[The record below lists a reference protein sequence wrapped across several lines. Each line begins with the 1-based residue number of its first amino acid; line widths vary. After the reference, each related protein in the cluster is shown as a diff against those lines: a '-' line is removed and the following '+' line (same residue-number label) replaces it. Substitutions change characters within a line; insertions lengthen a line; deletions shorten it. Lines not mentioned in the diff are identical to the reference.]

1 MAAMRLPIGHCSTRS
16 SIPQP
21 VHRGCRSTTVAA
33 LASASRSTPAWSSS
47 PMAPKIPSAASSAF
61 SPAIPVPAFFAT
73 PMLVILARSSSLLL
87 TTSIS
92 PCSRCGEIDVV
103 AGIGDAGRLGRFKAV
118 RGSPTPVQRARD
130 RHGYFCGTLRI
141 GLLIHRNR
149 MQKLIECV
157 PNFSEGRDQNV
168 IRQITDAV
176 KSTDGVS
183 LLDIDPGASTN
194 RTVVTFVGSPDAAV
208 EAAFRAIK
216 KAAELIDMRK
226 HKGAHPRMGAT
237 DVCPFIP
244 VSNVSWDEA
253 VECARK
259 LGKRVSEELKIPVY
273 LYEKAAK
280 DNARSNLAVIRAG
293 EYEGFFEKI
302 KQPEWKPDFGPAV
315 FNKNS
320 GATVIGVRDFLVA
333 YNANLNTKSVRR
345 ANSVAF
351 DVREQ
356 GRVKTEDGTP
366 SGKPVLGLNGEPVR
380 IPGILKHVKAIGWF
394 VKEYGIAQVSM
405 NLTNIEETPLH
416 VAFDACVQ
424 AAAERG
430 LRVTGSE
437 IVGMVPKKSLVD
449 AGRYFLRK
457 QRCSE
462 GASEEELMDI
472 AIRSMGLGELKPFD
486 PIEKVI
492 ELKIQSTE
500 SKKSL
505 VKMNMREFCNETL
518 SDSPAPGGG
527 SVAALMGALGASL
540 GGMVANLSAGKRGW
554 DDKLEYFS
562 DWAVKAQQL
571 KDELLSLVDE
581 DTAAFNKVI
590 DSFALPKA
598 SAEEKTARSAAIE
611 AATKYAAEVPVKV
624 METASRSYA
633 LLAEMA
639 ERGNPASVSDVGVGA
654 LAIRACI
661 DGAALNVR
669 INLANLKDEKFK
681 SDLQKKVRK
690 LQADSESAFKKI
702 DQIVQSKLT

>member
-1 MAAMRLPIGHCSTRS
+1 
-16 SIPQP
+16 
-21 VHRGCRSTTVAA
+21 
-33 LASASRSTPAWSSS
+33 
-47 PMAPKIPSAASSAF
+47 
-61 SPAIPVPAFFAT
+61 
-73 PMLVILARSSSLLL
+73 
-87 TTSIS
+87 
-92 PCSRCGEIDVV
+92 
-103 AGIGDAGRLGRFKAV
+103 
-118 RGSPTPVQRARD
+118 
-130 RHGYFCGTLRI
+130 
-141 GLLIHRNR
+141 

-168 IRQITDAV
+168 IRQITDAIESV
-176 KSTDGVS
+176 DGVS
-183 LLDIDPGASTN
+183 LLDVDPGASTN

-244 VSNVSWDEA
+244 VSNVSWEEA
-253 VECARK
+253 IACANR
-259 LGKRVSEELKIPVY
+259 LAKRVGDELKIPVY

-280 DNARSNLAVIRAG
+280 NESRSNLSVIRAG

-302 KQPEWKPDFGPAV
+302 RQPEWKPDFGPDI
-315 FNKNS
+315 FNEKS

-333 YNANLNTKSVRR
+333 YNVNLNTRSVRR
-345 ANSVAF
+345 ATSVAF

-366 SGKPVLGLNGEPVR
+366 SGKPVLDGNGEPVR
-380 IPGILKHVKAIGWF
+380 IPGMLKHVKAIGWF

-416 VAFDACVQ
+416 AAFDACCES
-424 AAAERG
+424 AAKRG

-437 IVGMVPKKSLVD
+437 IVGMVPKKCLVD

-457 QRCSE
+457 QKWSE
-462 GASEEELMDI
+462 GVSDEELIDI
-472 AIRSMGLGELKPFD
+472 AIRSMGLSELKPFD
-486 PIEKVI
+486 PKEKVI
-492 ELKIQSTE
+492 EFKIE
-500 SKKSL
+500 SAEPKNSL
-505 VKMNMREFCNETL
+505 AKMNLREFCNETL

-581 DTAAFNKVI
+581 DTAAFNKVM
-590 DSFALPKA
+590 DAFALPKEA
-598 SAEEKTARSAAIE
+598 AEEKAARAAAIE
-611 AATKYAAEVPVKV
+611 QATKYAAEVPLKV
-624 METASRSYA
+624 METASKSYD

-654 LAIRACI
+654 LATRACI
-661 DGAALNVR
+661 EGAALNVR
-669 INLANLKDEKFK
+669 INLAQLKDEKFK
-681 SDLQKKVRK
+681 GVLEEKVRSVCAHSVAK
-690 LQADSESAFKKI
+690 FTEISQAVE
-702 DQIVQSKLT
+702 SKLGKS